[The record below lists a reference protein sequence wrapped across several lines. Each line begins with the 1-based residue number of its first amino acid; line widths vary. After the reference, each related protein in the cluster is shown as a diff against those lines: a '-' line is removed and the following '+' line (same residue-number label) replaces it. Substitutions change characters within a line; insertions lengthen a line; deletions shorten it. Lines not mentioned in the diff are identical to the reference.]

1 VSAPYPTIPAGARTG
16 LLLFGAAFKGEN
28 DGQYLRAAGLT
39 CSVVDTDPARLS
51 AMEKEYPPTW
61 AYVCADAFRFVHD
74 AVLRGARYDVVSADP
89 FTGEATRTLRLIPA
103 LEALTNMMLVVGIE
117 ELAMHDHRTRGYETI
132 KRNASWRWLVSR
144 RVEGVK

>member
-51 AMEKEYPPTW
+51 AMEKEYPPTC
-61 AYVCADAFRFVHD
+61 AYVCADAFRYVHD
-74 AVLRGARYDVVSADP
+74 AVLRGAAWDVVSADP
-89 FTGEATRTLRLIPA
+89 FTDEATRVLHMLDKLDLIWSE
-103 LEALTNMMLVVGIE
+103 LLVVGVMNRDAGDPR
-117 ELAMHDHRTRGYETI
+117 LAGFDVIR
-132 KRNASWRWLVSR
+132 RNDEWSWAAWS
-144 RVEGVK
+144 